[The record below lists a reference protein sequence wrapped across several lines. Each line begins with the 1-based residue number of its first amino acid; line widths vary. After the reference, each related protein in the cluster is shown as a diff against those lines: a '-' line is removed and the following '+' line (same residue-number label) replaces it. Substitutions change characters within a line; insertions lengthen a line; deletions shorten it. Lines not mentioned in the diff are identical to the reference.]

1 MKLFLCVLYCAAI
14 GILSN
19 PIAALLPRSW
29 FDPEK
34 APYASFSWEQDG
46 RIYNRLGIRLWQDHV
61 PDMSKILKNMV
72 RKEVASRPTCQSMD
86 TLARETCISEAV
98 HWALILLSPPL
109 LLIWPGIGGWIC
121 TALWIAGNLPFI
133 LIQRYN
139 RPRLVH
145 TRNRLRKTQCIPETV

>member
-1 MKLFLCVLYCAAI
+1 
-14 GILSN
+14 
-19 PIAALLPRSW
+19 
-29 FDPEK
+29 
-34 APYASFSWEQDG
+34 
-46 RIYNRLGIRLWQDHV
+46 
-61 PDMSKILKNMV
+61 MSKILKNMV

>member
-46 RIYNRLGIRLWQDHV
+46 RIYNRLVEECSYMLSCTLVLKYLIHLLW
-61 PDMSKILKNMV
+61 S
-72 RKEVASRPTCQSMD
+72 TF
-86 TLARETCISEAV
+86 AV
-98 HWALILLSPPL
+98 LH
-109 LLIWPGIGGWIC
+109 
-121 TALWIAGNLPFI
+121 F
-133 LIQRYN
+133 R
-139 RPRLVH
+139 H
-145 TRNRLRKTQCIPETV
+145 